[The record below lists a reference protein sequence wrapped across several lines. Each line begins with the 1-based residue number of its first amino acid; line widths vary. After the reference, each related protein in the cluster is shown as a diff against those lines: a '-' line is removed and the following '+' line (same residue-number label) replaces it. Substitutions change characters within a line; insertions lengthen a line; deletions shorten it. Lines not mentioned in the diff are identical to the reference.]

1 MTAPQARAVYHP
13 DQWHHI
19 LAAGLLPTIQQWLR
33 DNEIDPSDVP
43 THTPISIEGR
53 KKQRVIAYSAYLH
66 DADGHKYVDPE
77 DGNEAARE
85 ERTTPLL
92 VEPPDTWTGG
102 PREPQPRP
110 LG

>member
-1 MTAPQARAVYHP
+1 MTSPRARTVYHP

-19 LAAGLLPTIQQWLR
+19 LYSVYLR
-33 DNEIDPSDVP
+33 N
-43 THTPISIEGR
+43 
-53 KKQRVIAYSAYLH
+53 
-66 DADGHKYVDPE
+66 ADGHKYVNPQN
-77 DGNEAARE
+77 GNEAARE